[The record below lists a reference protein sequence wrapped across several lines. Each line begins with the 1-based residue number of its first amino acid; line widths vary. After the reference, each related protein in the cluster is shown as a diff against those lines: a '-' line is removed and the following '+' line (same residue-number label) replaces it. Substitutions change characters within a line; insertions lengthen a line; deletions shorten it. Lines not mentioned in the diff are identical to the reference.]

1 MYLKWDITVLVAVTA
16 NLKLNNEYIILKS
29 YVKHSRKLN
38 YMSNLF
44 AERMKNVHKSFI
56 REILKVTEDKNI
68 ISFAGGLPNP
78 KSFPVAEI
86 GEAVSEVLSQN
97 GDEIL
102 QYSTTEGYLP
112 LREYIAERYSKKGLE
127 VSADEILITNGSQQ
141 GIDLVSKVFLNKGD
155 KVLVE
160 NPTYLAAI
168 QSFGLFEPQF
178 ISVPLL
184 EDGVDIDSLQRILEE
199 NKIKMFYSVTNFQ
212 NPTGITYS
220 KEKRQKLAEI
230 LKNED
235 TVFVED
241 NPYGEIRF
249 LGKDIP
255 PVKAYLED
263 SVLFGSF
270 SKIVSPGMRL
280 GWIVANEEIMEK
292 IIIAKQ
298 ASDLHSNYFTQRA
311 VYKYLTHN
319 NIDEHI
325 EKIKEMYRNQR
336 NMMVSMIE
344 KYFPENVEYTKPE
357 GGMFLWVTLPEGV
370 SSMDLFDLAIKE
382 NVAFVPGQAF
392 YVDGSGMNSLRLNF
406 SNSNEEQIEEGIKRL
421 GNAINKLLD

>member
-1 MYLKWDITVLVAVTA
+1 
-16 NLKLNNEYIILKS
+16 
-29 YVKHSRKLN
+29 
-38 YMSNLF
+38 MSNLF
-44 AERMKNVHKSFI
+44 AERMSKVHKSFI

-68 ISFAGGLPNP
+68 ISFGGGLPNP
-78 KSFPVAEI
+78 KSFPVKEI
-86 GEAVSEVLSQN
+86 GEAASKVLSQN

-112 LREYIAERYSKKGLE
+112 LREYIAERYSKKGLK

-141 GIDLVSKVFLNKGD
+141 GIDLVSKVFLDKGD

-160 NPTYLAAI
+160 SPTYLAAI
-168 QSFGLFEPQF
+168 QSLGLFEPQF
-178 ISVPLL
+178 MSVPLL
-184 EDGVDIDSLQRILEE
+184 EDGVDIDSLQKILDE
-199 NKIKMFYSVTNFQ
+199 NKIKLFYSVTNFQ

-220 KEKRQKLAEI
+220 KQKRQKLAEI

-235 TVFVED
+235 TIFVED

-263 SVLFGSF
+263 SILFGSF

-298 ASDLHSNYFTQRA
+298 ASDLHSNYFTQRI
-311 VYKYLTHN
+311 VYQYLTDN
-319 NIDEHI
+319 KIDEHI

-336 NMMVSMIE
+336 NLMVSMIE
-344 KYFPENVEYTKPE
+344 EYFPENVEYTKPE
-357 GGMFLWVTLPEGV
+357 GGMFLWVTLPEGL
-370 SSMDLFDLAIKE
+370 SSMDLFELAIKE

-392 YVDGSGMNSLRLNF
+392 YVDGSGINSLRLNF

-421 GNAINKLLD
+421 GNAIKKLI

>member
-1 MYLKWDITVLVAVTA
+1 MNT
-16 NLKLNNEYIILKS
+16 
-29 YVKHSRKLN
+29 
-38 YMSNLF
+38 LF
-44 AERMKNVHKSFI
+44 AERMKSVHKSFI
-56 REILKVTEDKNI
+56 REILKVTEDSSI

-78 KSFPVAEI
+78 KSFPVKEI
-86 GEAVSEVLSQN
+86 KKAASKVLSEN
-97 GDEIL
+97 GEEAL
-102 QYSTTEGYLP
+102 QYSTTEGYRP
-112 LREYIAERYSKKGLE
+112 LREYIAKRYFKDGLK
-127 VSADEILITNGSQQ
+127 VDADEILITNGSQQ

-178 ISVPLL
+178 MSVPLL
-184 EDGVDIDSLQRILEE
+184 EDGVDIDSLQKILDE

-220 KEKRQKLAEI
+220 REKRQKLAEI

-235 TVFVED
+235 TIFVED

-249 LGKDIP
+249 LGEDIP
-255 PVKAYLED
+255 PVNAYLEN
-263 SVLFGSF
+263 SILFGSF
-270 SKIVSPGMRL
+270 SKVVSPGMRL

-298 ASDLHSNYFTQRA
+298 ASDLHSNYFTQRV
-311 VYKYLTHN
+311 VYQYL
-319 NIDEHI
+319 IDNKIDKHI

-336 NMMVSMIE
+336 NLMVSMIE

-357 GGMFLWVTLPEGV
+357 GGMFLWVTLPEGL
-370 SSMDLFDLAIKE
+370 SSMDLFELAINE

-392 YVDGSGMNSLRLNF
+392 YVDGRGNNSLRLNF
-406 SNSNEEQIEEGIKRL
+406 SNSNEKQIEEGIKRL
-421 GNAINKLLD
+421 GNAINELMN

>member
-1 MYLKWDITVLVAVTA
+1 M
-16 NLKLNNEYIILKS
+16 N
-29 YVKHSRKLN
+29 
-38 YMSNLF
+38 NLF
-44 AERMKNVHKSFI
+44 AKRMENVHKSFI
-56 REILKVTEDKNI
+56 REILKVTEDSNI

-78 KSFPVAEI
+78 KSFPVEEI
-86 GEAVSEVLSQN
+86 KEAVSEILSQN

-112 LREYIAERYSKKGLE
+112 LREYIAERYSKNGLK

-141 GIDLVSKVFLNKGD
+141 GIDLISKVFLNKGD

-160 NPTYLAAI
+160 SPTYLAAI

-178 ISVPLL
+178 KTVPLL
-184 EDGVDIDSLQRILEE
+184 EDGADLDALQKILDK
-199 NKIKMFYSVTNFQ
+199 NKIKLFYSVTNFQ

-220 KEKRQKLAEI
+220 QEKREKLAEI
-230 LKNED
+230 LKDRD

-249 LGKDIP
+249 LGKDIL
-255 PVKAYLED
+255 PVKAYLDD

-280 GWIVANEEIMEK
+280 GWVVANEEIMEK

-298 ASDLHSNYFTQRA
+298 ASDLHSNYFTQR
-311 VYKYLTHN
+311 VVCKYLMDN
-319 NIDEHI
+319 EIDEHI
-325 EKIKEMYRNQR
+325 KKIKEMYRNQR

-344 KYFPENVEYTKPE
+344 KYFPENVKYTKPE
-357 GGMFLWVTLPEGV
+357 GGMFLWVTLPEGL
-370 SSMDLFDLAIKE
+370 SSMDLFELAINE

-392 YVDGSGMNSLRLNF
+392 YVDGSGNNSLRLNF
-406 SNSNEEQIEEGIKRL
+406 SNSNAKQIEEGIKRL
-421 GNAINKLLD
+421 GNAINELMN